1 MTVKRKLINILGLT
15 GAAALLSYM
24 AAMIFAPLAFPGY
37 DWMAQA
43 VSDLSADTAP
53 SRQLW
58 DRLSAV
64 YSACGVVCTTLASVY
79 VSENRIGTKKFRL
92 GIYLFTVMNWISRV
106 GYDMFPLADSGKE
119 IASFQEIMHMVITVA
134 VVLLSIVSL
143 ILMIITGIKDK
154 CMKGTAVCAGIA
166 FLMMM
171 VGAMGQGI
179 VPPDYFGI
187 VERFSLLAAVG
198 FGAVIGIDLFNGFG
212 EPSSMHNA

>member
-1 MTVKRKLINILGLT
+1 
-15 GAAALLSYM
+15 
-24 AAMIFAPLAFPGY
+24 
-37 DWMAQA
+37 
-43 VSDLSADTAP
+43 
-53 SRQLW
+53 
-58 DRLSAV
+58 
-64 YSACGVVCTTLASVY
+64 
-79 VSENRIGTKKFRL
+79 
-92 GIYLFTVMNWISRV
+92 
-106 GYDMFPLADSGKE
+106 
-119 IASFQEIMHMVITVA
+119 MVITVA

-143 ILMIITGIKDK
+143 ILIIIAGIKDK

-212 EPSSMHNA
+212 EPASMHNS